1 MPYSKSSVD
10 EQVVK
15 MLFDNS
21 NFDSNINDSIKTLNN
36 LDNRLAIINKDHFG
50 KLTNSINGLAT
61 TFTVKGQVMFG
72 VLSRL
77 GSELVTVAKRGVN
90 ELTKGLRDGVKE
102 YELIIDSTQTIY
114 QNVKQSGASLEN
126 VTAALDEL
134 NDYADKTIYNFGEMT
149 RMIGMFTAAGVDL
162 KRSVNTI
169 KGLANAAALVGANS
183 YKAQVAWNAV
193 SRAMSSGTFSN
204 ITWRSLE
211 LSGIAGEQFN
221 TVIKE
226 VARVNKV
233 VGKSGQNIDQM
244 IKKYGT
250 LRESLREKWLTK
262 DLFAEAMQIM
272 SGELD
277 KDKLR
282 AKGYSETQIEQL
294 TSIAE
299 AAEEAATRVKTFQQL
314 LETTAEA
321 IGSGWAQS
329 FRILIGDLEDA
340 KILYTRISDVISDF
354 IDNSSKI
361 RNDLFEKIVGNKKD
375 GILGRWKTGRDD
387 FRQIIENMLAIVKTF
402 LKSIETG
409 FLNIF
414 PIDRISAAAQKVLD
428 ITNKFTKALVLNVGE
443 ASNSTEGII
452 KWDTHN
458 ATAVSE
464 SIKDL
469 IRLFRGLASAIDV
482 AWMAISQ
489 PAKVILERIPFF
501 RKFFDN
507 TNSGIINLLKNLGK
521 FGDKL
526 TVFRDAVKDTQIFGA
541 VLEYFLDNIE
551 EIGNKYPILGF
562 FVNIFNNLKKA
573 IIKVKEGFR
582 ALDIKPLN
590 ALFGAF
596 KFIVTIVL
604 DILNSIF
611 EVFKSIKNKIDWS
624 FLDKPK
630 AAIASFVRTL
640 SYYGKGLISFKDVT
654 DTIGKSIR
662 NNFGK
667 IIDSINKLFNKSKL
681 KTGTGEIKT
690 YMSDLNTNTSKIGA
704 KLADIWTKI
713 KNIFGSVGAFFKNVF
728 QGADFTLE
736 GIIKKFAL
744 IAGGAGI
751 AALGINNLVKTFKK
765 IQIINNL
772 NDLLDAGIDVI
783 KAYERQAQ
791 SKTIINIAIAIG
803 ILAASLAVLAF
814 IPYENL
820 ENGLAIFTGFISVL
834 SVTLSPLITAI
845 AKFNESLGKMK
856 KALTIFDV
864 LNNFGK
870 KIAQGINSKLMGS
883 AAKDFAIAI
892 AIITGAIASLV
903 IMFSVNG
910 EATEKAL
917 KSMTGLILA
926 FTVLM
931 TVFTAVVSAISKA
944 GPNAKT
950 AASIFS
956 AFFTLTGVSAVV
968 LSIAAALAILVKSL
982 DTLSKIDNTGLD
994 VNFKYFKELLLWLG
1008 GIAAALTLIVSFVN
1022 IFNKNQSKAGVSGVA
1037 IIVVSIAGSVAL
1049 MAAALSKL
1057 AEKDPKKIR
1066 KAFKYVKDL
1075 LKTIGLF
1082 ASLMTALVALS
1093 RLLGDYRD
1101 NTVRIL
1107 LAMMISVV
1115 AISGALTLLGKAEHI
1130 DDSVISTLT
1139 TLTIAL
1145 GIISAV
1151 IIAIAAVVMASN
1163 STFSTGFVSVIKSVA
1178 ISIAAIITSIGIMT
1192 AGIAALFHSL
1202 GNIKATNEDSNRA
1215 SNAIITRL
1223 KIVAGTIKKS
1233 LPEIKK
1239 VFYSIGEYAGSA
1251 FTAFNLG
1258 FIGNIASTG
1267 EVYNQLIIKIV
1278 NIILD
1283 ILGKA
1288 LNALYSR
1295 KEDIRRI
1302 IRQVVDLIGAIFT
1315 EVINDVFLK
1324 NSMFKAKE
1332 EDVLKLLGFGGLTV
1346 GGGAILLKL
1355 SGNFNTLFKSAE
1367 NVSSIFEKLGLD
1379 WMKDVTISEN
1389 LWYNAN
1395 ALQET
1400 LANTKAIGSFGN
1412 TVAKVLTGI
1421 KRYFGTG
1428 EEAAIKFSA
1437 NATNSLGT
1445 IAAAVAAVIVA
1456 IKMIGITFHSIS
1468 QMIGKEATY
1477 IRSDVKTVKD
1487 AFIAFLTDSNY
1498 RAQSIIDVVTSF
1510 ALNIVNIIMTVV
1522 QGVGG
1527 IVAGLLSFLSYGLGT
1542 NVTFITGQLEA
1553 IGIVSEGATEKV
1565 DNFFSSFS
1573 KTSFDFAGNM
1583 FKNIVNDWKKWWT
1596 QGWKNTDYVIDG
1608 SKQTIDAL
1616 EESGEEISETYYDIG
1631 VESNA
1636 SFVDGFTSKNPLESA
1651 LSWLNNS
1658 GFVSGTSEWISDSL
1672 RMVGIEVGG
1681 TAEEVAKDI
1690 FENFKVTDNDGI
1702 ERTIELNKDYL
1713 DIIIEEKDVLK
1724 NVNKENQIAW
1734 IQRKA
1739 AEKGIEF
1746 DAKALGDTY
1755 AAILLNQE
1763 DQTRLSLT
1771 GINAVQDK
1779 VENALARTR
1788 ESVFS
1793 KSLAAEEMYV
1803 TDYMN
1808 SANLV
1813 AQIARD
1819 NVDDL
1824 VGMKEEEVEE
1834 YLTKEA
1840 MKQGLSEE
1848 EAREAAKKIMSV
1860 NKAASETNAELTRGE
1875 ILKKIDYYDGE
1886 YDAFKKLEDQ
1896 KTKYQK
1902 EASEIREEIAKNEER
1917 FKSGNI
1923 DAYTYAKENTRLIG
1937 KLNAIEKK
1945 YKQDLKEFVTGKDSN
1960 TDTDKLFNDKV
1971 KEYEDSLK
1979 EADKAQKRSF
1989 TTTIKQ
1995 FLDKIKNGTASGI
2008 DLGSWNFDNKKDPTE
2023 LPDVG
2028 NKTAVDAA
2036 SDLKNDLEA
2045 QRADLTPTFDLD
2057 KLASDANKANGIVM
2071 SSLMA
2076 AQNASIGDYINK
2088 DSELN
2093 PFMKDRWQNV
2103 YNFTQNNYSPKA
2115 LSRIDIYRQTQR
2127 QISMSRGF

>member
-77 GSELVTVAKRGVN
+77 GSELVTVAKKGVN

-340 KILYTRISDVISDF
+340 KILYTRISEVISDF

-640 SYYGKGLISFKDVT
+640 GYYGKGLISFKDVT

-704 KLADIWTKI
+704 KIADIWTKI
-713 KNIFGSVGAFFKNVF
+713 KNIFGSVGTFFKNVF

-765 IQIINNL
+765 IQIANNL

-791 SKTIINIAIAIG
+791 SKMIINIAIAIG

-856 KALTIFDV
+856 KTLTIFDV

-870 KIAQGINSKLMGS
+870 KVAQGINSKLMGS

-903 IMFSVNG
+903 IMFSING

-917 KSMTGLILA
+917 KSMTGLIFV

-931 TVFTAVVSAISKA
+931 TVFTAVVAAISKA
-944 GPNAKT
+944 GSNAKT

-968 LSIAAALAILVKSL
+968 LSIASALAILVGSL
-982 DTLSKIDNTGLD
+982 DKLSKIDNTGLD
-994 VNFKYFKELLLWLG
+994 ANFKYFKELLIWLG
-1008 GIAAALTLIVSFVN
+1008 GIAAVLTLIVSFVN
-1022 IFNKNQSKAGVSGVA
+1022 IFNKHQSKAGVSGVA

-1057 AEKDPKKIR
+1057 AEKDTKKIR

-1075 LKTIGLF
+1075 LKTIGIF
-1082 ASLMTALVALS
+1082 ASIMTALVALS

-1115 AISGALTLLGKAEHI
+1115 AISGTITLLGKAEHI
-1130 DDSVISTLT
+1130 DDSVISALT

-1163 STFSTGFVSVIKSVA
+1163 STFSTGFVSVIKNVA
-1178 ISIAAIITSIGIMT
+1178 ISIAAIIASIGIMT

-1202 GNIKATNEDSNRA
+1202 GNIKTANEDSNRA

-1223 KIVAGTIKKS
+1223 KIIAETIKKS
-1233 LPEIKK
+1233 LPEIRK

-1267 EVYNQLIIKIV
+1267 EVYSQLIIKIV

-1288 LNALYSR
+1288 LNALCSR
-1295 KEDIRRI
+1295 KEDVKRI
-1302 IRQVVDLIGAIFT
+1302 IRQAIDFIAAILT
-1315 EVINDVFLK
+1315 EVINDVFFK
-1324 NSMFKAKE
+1324 NSLFQLKE
-1332 EDVLKLLGFGGLTV
+1332 EDVLRLLGLGGLAA

-1355 SGNFNTLFKSAE
+1355 AGNFNTLKLSIKNLKEVLNVGGIGDYFKPLLGDAKAGVQLFSEAAKSGKE
-1367 NVSSIFEKLGLD
+1367 VKTAFELAGGAVGKLAVNV
-1379 WMKDVTISEN
+1379 
-1389 LWYNAN
+1389 A
-1395 ALQET
+1395 ALAAALFLIKVGTEA
-1400 LANTKAIGSFGN
+1400 LAIGVGQ
-1412 TVAKVLTGI
+1412 
-1421 KRYFGTG
+1421 YFGD
-1428 EEAAIKFSA
+1428 ASK
-1437 NATNSLGT
+1437 
-1445 IAAAVAAVIVA
+1445 
-1456 IKMIGITFHSIS
+1456 
-1468 QMIGKEATY
+1468 Y
-1477 IRSDVKTVKD
+1477 IRSDLKTVGDYINAFFTD
-1487 AFIAFLTDSNY
+1487 ANFRTQTFIDGIAGIGELIITVVM
-1498 RAQSIIDVVTSF
+1498 SIINTLV
-1510 ALNIVNIIMTVV
+1510 
-1522 QGVGG
+1522 GVISGFLG
-1527 IVAGLLSFLSYGLGT
+1527 FLSYAIGS
-1542 NVTFITGQLEA
+1542 NVTIITWLLEK
-1553 IGIVSEGATEKV
+1553 IGIASEGATEKV
-1565 DNFFSSFS
+1565 DGFIRGITDNFFGVSGDF
-1573 KTSFDFAGNM
+1573 FDKIKRDWDLSNWGV
-1583 FKNIVNDWKKWWT
+1583 FKDPGDN
-1596 QGWKNTDYVIDG
+1596 VIDG
-1608 SKQTIDAL
+1608 AKKTADAVETGGEIIRDAYNNL
-1616 EESGEEISETYYDIG
+1616 GTESA
-1631 VESNA
+1631 ESFTN
-1636 SFVDGFTSKNPLESA
+1636 GFTSKNPLESA

-1681 TAEEVAKDI
+1681 TAEEVAKDV
-1690 FENFKVTDNDGI
+1690 FKNFKVTDNDGI

-1724 NVNKENQIAW
+1724 NVSKENQIAW

-1746 DAKALGDTY
+1746 DAKALAETY
-1755 AAILLNQE
+1755 AAILLQQE

-1771 GINAVQDK
+1771 GINAVQDQ

-1793 KSLAAEEMYV
+1793 KSLEAEEMYV
-1803 TDYMN
+1803 VDYMN

-1824 VGMKEEEVEE
+1824 VEMKEEEVEE
-1834 YLTKEA
+1834 YLAKEA

-1848 EAREAAKKIMSV
+1848 EARAAAKKIMSV

-1923 DAYTYAKENTRLIG
+1923 DAYNYAKENTRLIG

-1945 YKQDLKEFVTGKDSN
+1945 YKQDLKEFVTGKVSDS
-1960 TDTDKLFNDKV
+1960 DTDKLFNDKV

-1995 FLDKIKNGTASGI
+1995 FIDKIKNGTASGI

-2036 SDLKNDLEA
+2036 SSLKNDLEA

>member
-77 GSELVTVAKRGVN
+77 GSELVTVAKKGIN

-102 YELIIDSTQTIY
+102 YELIINSTQTIF
-114 QNVKQSGASLEN
+114 QNVKQSGATLEN
-126 VTAALDEL
+126 VTDALDEL

-183 YKAQVAWNAV
+183 YKAQVAWSAV

-277 KDKLR
+277 RDKLR

-541 VLEYFLDNIE
+541 LLEYFLDNIE
-551 EIGNKYPILGF
+551 EIGNKYPILAF

-573 IIKVKEGFR
+573 ILKVKEGFR

-604 DILNSIF
+604 NILNSIF

-624 FLDKPK
+624 FLDRPK
-630 AAIASFVRTL
+630 AAIASFARTL
-640 SYYGKGLISFKDVT
+640 GYYGKGLLSFKDVT

-690 YMSDLNTNTSKIGA
+690 YMSDLKTNTSKIGA
-704 KLADIWTKI
+704 KFADVWANIKKI
-713 KNIFGSVGAFFKNVF
+713 FGSIGTFFKNIF
-728 QGADFTLE
+728 QGANFTLE

-744 IAGGAGI
+744 IAGGAGV
-751 AALGINNLVKTFKK
+751 AALGISQFIKTFKK
-765 IQIINNL
+765 IQIIDNI
-772 NDLLDAGIDVI
+772 NDLLTSGIDVV
-783 KAYERQAQ
+783 KAYEKQVQ
-791 SKTIINIAIAIG
+791 SKTIVNIAIAIG
-803 ILAASLAVLAF
+803 ILATALVVLAF
-814 IPYENL
+814 IPYDKL
-820 ENGLAIFTGFISVL
+820 ENGLAIFTAFMSVISISVTPVISAL
-834 SVTLSPLITAI
+834 TKLNEALAKNRKVITGWNVLDDLV
-845 AKFNESLGKMK
+845 KQLGK
-856 KALTIFDV
+856 
-864 LNNFGK
+864 FGK
-870 KIAQGINSKLMGS
+870 KMAKGLNSKMISQS
-883 AAKDFAIAI
+883 AKEFAVAL
-892 AIITGAIASLV
+892 AIIVGSMAALFILFKVDGPTTETAFIRMLELIGA
-903 IMFSVNG
+903 FSVALVFLSG
-910 EATEKAL
+910 IILGLSKIGWKA
-917 KSMTGLILA
+917 SNSP
-926 FTVLM
+926 VR
-931 TVFTAVVSAISKA
+931 
-944 GPNAKT
+944 
-950 AASIFS
+950 IFS
-956 AFFTLTGVSAVV
+956 SFFALRGVSSII
-968 LSIAAALAILVKSL
+968 LSIAAAMAVLVGSL
-982 DTLSKIDNTGLD
+982 YAVSKINNTNLAANFEYFAIILGILSGVAAVIAAGVSIINNFNTGHSKARISGVAAIVISIAASVALMSAALYKLAD
-994 VNFKYFKELLLWLG
+994 KDPRVINKVTQNIKELATTIGIFATLIALIVAPTSIFGSFSKNTFNILTAIIISVAAVVSSLYLLG
-1008 GIAAALTLIVSFVN
+1008 KVEPIDQSVINTLIVSTVALGV
-1022 IFNKNQSKAGVSGVA
+1022 IASLLSLLSIVSMKSKKDFSE
-1037 IIVVSIAGSVAL
+1037 SIANTIT
-1049 MAAALSKL
+1049 
-1057 AEKDPKKIR
+1057 KIS
-1066 KAFKYVKDL
+1066 
-1075 LKTIGLF
+1075 IG
-1082 ASLMTALVALS
+1082 
-1093 RLLGDYRD
+1093 
-1101 NTVRIL
+1101 
-1107 LAMMISVV
+1107 
-1115 AISGALTLLGKAEHI
+1115 
-1130 DDSVISTLT
+1130 
-1139 TLTIAL
+1139 
-1145 GIISAV
+1145 
-1151 IIAIAAVVMASN
+1151 
-1163 STFSTGFVSVIKSVA
+1163 
-1178 ISIAAIITSIGIMT
+1178 IAAIITAIGIMT
-1192 AGIAALFHSL
+1192 ASIAALFYAL
-1202 GNIKATNEDSNRA
+1202 GNVEIANSDSNRA
-1215 SNAIITRL
+1215 SDAIKTRL
-1223 KIVAGTIKKS
+1223 SIIAESIKKA
-1233 LPEIKK
+1233 LPEIGKT
-1239 VFYSIGEYAGSA
+1239 FYSIGKYAGTA
-1251 FTAFNLG
+1251 FTYFTLG
-1258 FIGNIASTG
+1258 FTDNLITTG
-1267 EVYNQLIIKIV
+1267 EAYNQVIVKIITL
-1278 NIILD
+1278 ILD

-1288 LNALYSR
+1288 LDTINSR
-1295 KEDIRRI
+1295 KEDVKRI
-1302 IRQVVDLIGAIFT
+1302 IRQIIDTIVAIIT
-1315 EVINDVFLK
+1315 EVINDVFFKNRTFKVKEDDILK
-1324 NSMFKAKE
+1324 I
-1332 EDVLKLLGFGGLTV
+1332 LGFGGLFI
-1346 GGGAILLKL
+1346 GGGSVLLKFADKINKL
-1355 SGNFNTLFKSAE
+1355 KGDFDKLKKASETLQKTFK
-1367 NVSSIFEKLGLD
+1367 VGSI
-1379 WMKDVTISEN
+1379 KDYFVPYIEN
-1389 LWYNAN
+1389 LKM
-1395 ALQET
+1395 LTVE
-1400 LANTKAIGSFGN
+1400 LKAGEIGWGSYAKA
-1412 TVAKVLTGI
+1412 VAQTG
-1421 KRYFGTG
+1421 
-1428 EEAAIKFSA
+1428 AAF
-1437 NATNSLGT
+1437 
-1445 IAAAVAAVIVA
+1445 AAVLAALFL
-1456 IKMIGITFHSIS
+1456 IKVGMDALSIGTE
-1468 QMIGKEATY
+1468 QYWGDAPKY
-1477 IRSDVKTVKD
+1477 IRSDLKTAGDYVKAFFTDADFRTQTFIDGIAGIGELIVTVVMT
-1487 AFIAFLTDSNY
+1487 IINTLVGLISGFLGFL
-1498 RAQSIIDVVTSF
+1498 SF
-1510 ALNIVNIIMTVV
+1510 AI
-1522 QGVGG
+1522 G
-1527 IVAGLLSFLSYGLGT
+1527 S
-1542 NVTFITGQLEA
+1542 NVTIITWLLEK
-1553 IGIVSEGATEKV
+1553 IGIASEGATEKV
-1565 DNFFSSFS
+1565 DGFIRGITDNLFGVSGDFFG
-1573 KTSFDFAGNM
+1573 KIKRDWDLNNWGV
-1583 FKNIVNDWKKWWT
+1583 FKDPGDN
-1596 QGWKNTDYVIDG
+1596 VIDG
-1608 SKQTIDAL
+1608 AKKTADAVETGSEIISDAYNNL
-1616 EESGEEISETYYDIG
+1616 GTESA
-1631 VESNA
+1631 ESFTN
-1636 SFVDGFTSKNPLESA
+1636 GFTSKNPLESA

-1690 FENFKVTDNDGI
+1690 FKNFKVTDNDGI
-1702 ERTIELNKDYL
+1702 ERTIELNQDYL

-1755 AAILLNQE
+1755 AAILLQQE

-1771 GINAVQDK
+1771 GINAVQNK

-1793 KSLAAEEMYV
+1793 KSLQAEEMYV

-1848 EAREAAKKIMSV
+1848 EARAAAKKIMSV

-1875 ILKKIDYYDGE
+1875 ILNKIDYYDAE

-1902 EASEIREEIAKNEER
+1902 ETSEIREEIAKNEER

-1945 YKQDLKEFVTGKDSN
+1945 YKQDLKEFVTGKGTN
-1960 TDTDKLFNDKV
+1960 TDADKLFNDKV

-1979 EADKAQKRSF
+1979 EADKAQKRGLM
-1989 TTTIKQ
+1989 TTIKQ
-1995 FLDKIKNGTASGI
+1995 FLDKVKNGTASGI
-2008 DLGSWNFDNKKDPTE
+2008 DLGTWNFDNKKDPTE